1 MRWKTTVGLLILTVG
16 IGTYVSLY
24 ELKRPTPEEQVELAK
39 EVVRLP
45 SEDITSVI
53 VESPQANVSL
63 QRRNDSWHLVSP
75 LAARADDALV
85 QRLLNE
91 LNPLEAERVLGGS
104 KATPLS
110 LGEFGLAPPQARLT
124 AIAGSRTVTVLFG
137 TPTAVGGNRYVT
149 LADSSKVLTVSSRL
163 FDALNHPLDAYR
175 SRELLD
181 VDTWSATQITV
192 ASPASS
198 YALRKEA
205 QAGRW
210 QLLEPLVDEAEGAAV
225 SSTLSKLRGLRADRF
240 ITDAPQVEQ
249 AAAWGFDAPSA
260 HITIALTNKAA
271 PLELFVGKPTTDN
284 PEQRYAKRTD
294 EPTIYAVT
302 KDRVEALLQDPQT
315 LRARTVLDFFANQ
328 ATKVRVRW
336 QDASWTIEKREGTW
350 QLADDQQALDGSH
363 VDEWLWK
370 LRDVKLT
377 RFVED
382 EPQSLSRYGLDPPK
396 GTIQVWLTDQQ
407 QAKELLIGE
416 AVGQGKARY
425 GRMVGRPGIVELPE
439 TLLDLLA
446 TNPESFTAQPPSSQP
461 TSGS

>member
-1 MRWKTTVGLLILTVG
+1 MPNLRVQFDPSTRAPA
-16 IGTYVSLY
+16 SLDFARD
-24 ELKRPTPEEQVELAK
+24 KLA
-39 EVVRLP
+39 
-45 SEDITSVI
+45 
-53 VESPQANVSL
+53 
-63 QRRNDSWHLVSP
+63 
-75 LAARADDALV
+75 
-85 QRLLNE
+85 
-91 LNPLEAERVLGGS
+91 GGS
-104 KATPLS
+104 S
-110 LGEFGLAPPQARLT
+110 LGMSPPTRRGVVLSERSESKDDGSGAPGLP
-124 AIAGSRTVTVLFG
+124 
-137 TPTAVGGNRYVT
+137 GGLHHT
-149 LADSSKVLTVSSRL
+149 
-163 FDALNHPLDAYR
+163 
-175 SRELLD
+175 
-181 VDTWSATQITV
+181 TQ
-192 ASPASS
+192 
-198 YALRKEA
+198 L
-205 QAGRW
+205 
-210 QLLEPLVDEAEGAAV
+210 
-225 SSTLSKLRGLRADRF
+225 
-240 ITDAPQVEQ
+240 
-249 AAAWGFDAPSA
+249 
-260 HITIALTNKAA
+260 
-271 PLELFVGKPTTDN
+271 LELFVGKPTTDN
-284 PEQRYAKRTD
+284 PQQRYAKRTD

>member
-75 LAARADDALV
+75 LAVRADDALV

-91 LNPLEAERVLGGS
+91 LNPLEAERVLEGS

-110 LGEFGLAPPQARLT
+110 LGEFGLAPPQAMLT

-198 YALRKEA
+198 YALRKQA
-205 QAGRW
+205 PAGRW
-210 QLLEPLVDEAEGAAV
+210 QLLEPLMDEAEGAAV
-225 SSTLSKLRGLRADRF
+225 SSTLSKLRGLRAERF

-249 AAAWGFDAPSA
+249 ALAWGFDAPFA
-260 HITIALTNKAA
+260 HITIAFDNKST

-350 QLADDQQALDGSH
+350 QLADDQQALDGSQ

-382 EPQSLSRYGLDPPK
+382 EPQSLSRYGLDPPN

-407 QAKELLIGE
+407 QSKELLIGE

-425 GRMVGRPGIVELPE
+425 GRMVGRPSIVELPE
-439 TLLDLLA
+439 TLLDLLV
-446 TNPESFTAQPPSSQP
+446 TKPESFAVQPISSQP
-461 TSGS
+461 VQ